1 MAIKVIAHFF
11 GWEYWAYLGSQG
23 VTPGA
28 LDQFLGVGEASKKDP
43 DQGIQKSIKDN

>member
-1 MAIKVIAHFF
+1 MCHCIKSMFRV
-11 GWEYWAYLGSQG
+11 LGVYNFAQG